1 MTAKDNAPDPAAM
14 PEPVPS
20 RNDEVNT
27 TDDKDLKGRVAVGLK
42 QGDPHNDEVDTVGA
56 VATAPQDEADLP
68 KLKDGAVKVEDGS
81 STVTPTQAEKLR
93 DQLG

>member
-1 MTAKDNAPDPAAM
+1 MTAKDTAPDPAAM

-20 RNDEVNT
+20 RNDKVN

-42 QGDPHNDEVDTVGA
+42 QGDPQHDDVDTVGA

-81 STVTPTQAEKLR
+81 STVTEAQAEKLR